1 MMTLQQFIEQYDF
14 PGSIVLLEGKRDVK
28 DEDEKALTAIGK
40 LLATQTKH
48 IVFRSGNAPGS
59 DELFS
64 TGVASID
71 HKRLEVITPYAGHRK
86 KQNVAYTTH
95 DLDGINLMEEP
106 EVVYGSKLKPSLEK
120 AIDDYVQGVQN
131 KMTIKAS
138 YLIRDTVKVTGT
150 NSGIPKATFALF
162 YDDLAQ
168 PKSGGTGHTMEV
180 CIAHEVPYVNQEI
193 WMQWLKE

>member
-1 MMTLQQFIEQYDF
+1 MTFQQFIELYDY
-14 PGSIVLLEGKRDVK
+14 PGSIVLLEGKRDVRA
-28 DEDEKALTAIGK
+28 EDMDALTAIGE
-40 LLATQTKH
+40 LLASQTQH

-64 TGVASID
+64 KGVAAID
-71 HKRLEVITPYAGHRK
+71 HKRLEVITPYSGHRK
-86 KQNVAYTTH
+86 KQNIAYTTH

-106 EVVYGSKLKPSLEK
+106 EVVYGSKLKPSLVK
-120 AIDDYVQGVQN
+120 AVDDYVQGVQN

-162 YDDLAQ
+162 YDDLSQ
-168 PKSGGTGHTMEV
+168 PKSGGTGHTMDV
-180 CIAHEVPYVNQEI
+180 CIANQVPYVNQEVWI
-193 WMQWLKE
+193 QWLKK